1 MCRQGWGIRNVT
13 GPESGDIGQHSSFRK
28 SRKVGHPA
36 ARYQDSNI
44 WSERKLIEEL
54 RYMHRNPLGVGAAFA
69 AMSLVLSGAVEIES
83 QWTAP
88 EEGGLG

>member
-54 RYMHRNPLGVGAAFA
+54 RYMHRNPRGPAGSPEDWALEQ
-69 AMSLVLSGAVEIES
+69 LSPLCL
-83 QWTAP
+83 WC
-88 EEGGLG
+88 